1 MIGLGKQRVEA
12 GIKTNHQTIDGAVTS
27 SRWGE
32 FNRIGVTR
40 GNTALDDFGAY
51 NHDSIGYH
59 CHAHT
64 TTSTA
69 TSGSKTFTFTVRYLI
84 KGAYA
89 GAINSIPGCVVASQC

>member
-1 MIGLGKQRVEA
+1 MDVS
-12 GIKTNHQTIDGAVTS
+12 DGRRDVDCQP
-27 SRWGE
+27 E
-32 FNRIGVTR
+32 LIGVQHCF
-40 GNTALDDFGAY
+40 DDFGAH

-59 CHAHT
+59 YHVDT

-69 TSGSKTFTFTVRYLI
+69 TSGSKTFTYTVRYLI